1 MVEKLLNANEV
12 ATKLKIYRSKA
23 YALMR
28 DGSIEVVKFG
38 RSIRVTEEALD
49 SFINKNTIET
59 DNFDITTKLPT
70 TTITSLEN
78 LKSHSKMGVYND

>member
-1 MVEKLLNANEV
+1 MVEKLLKAYEV
-12 ATKLKIYRSKA
+12 AKILGISRSQA
-23 YALMR
+23 YSLMR
-28 DGSIEVVKFG
+28 NGTIEAVRFG

-78 LKSHSKMGVYND
+78 LKSHSKMGAYND

>member
-12 ATKLKIYRSKA
+12 ATKLNISRSKA
-23 YALMR
+23 YALLR

-38 RSIRVTEEALD
+38 RSIRVTEDALD
-49 SFINKNTIET
+49 RFINKNTIEI
-59 DNFDITTKLPT
+59 DSFDITNNLPT
-70 TTITSLEN
+70 TTIASLEN